1 MAEAEP
7 VRVEYYLPGRQDRRR
22 LTTAITVEVD
32 GLKRLLGAVRPLLE
46 DNNDSGGRQDLAS
59 VDYKL
64 LALRA
69 GLRVSLA
76 ALQRSMDYLEVF
88 FRVHDPLGL
97 RGLPGTVLP
106 DFPRAI
112 HRFLKQCAG
121 FGDRFKEGADQ
132 MQTIIQLT
140 MSSAGFLANRRW
152 TLAMLETFIGGIELI
167 NRELALQES
176 TLAADNANHRVVVD
190 TTDTNDN

>member
-7 VRVEYYLPGRQDRRR
+7 VRVEYHLPGRQDRRR

-69 GLRVSLA
+69 GLRVTLA
-76 ALQRSMDYLEVF
+76 ALQRSIDYLEVF
-88 FRVHDPLGL
+88 FGVHDPLGL
-97 RGLPGTVLP
+97 RTLPEAVLP

-112 HRFLKQCAG
+112 HRFLKQCED
-121 FGDRFKEGADQ
+121 FRDRFKEGADQ
-132 MQTIIQLT
+132 MQTIIKLT
-140 MSSAGFLANRRW
+140 MTSAGFLANRRW
-152 TLAMLETFIGGIELI
+152 TLVMLETFIGGVELI
-167 NRELALQES
+167 NREVALQDS
-176 TLAADNANHRVVVD
+176 TLAADNANHRVIVD
-190 TTDTNDN
+190 TNNN

>member
-7 VRVEYYLPGRQDRRR
+7 VRVEYHLPGRQDRRR

-69 GLRVSLA
+69 GLRVTLA
-76 ALQRSMDYLEVF
+76 ALQRSIDYLEVF
-88 FRVHDPLGL
+88 FGVHDPLGL
-97 RGLPGTVLP
+97 RTLPEAVLP

-112 HRFLKQCAG
+112 HRFLKQCAD
-121 FGDRFKEGADQ
+121 FRDRFKEGADQ

-140 MSSAGFLANRRW
+140 MTSAGFLANRRW
-152 TLAMLETFIGGIELI
+152 TLVMLETFIGGVELI
-167 NRELALQES
+167 NREVALQDS
-176 TLAADNANHRVVVD
+176 TLAADNANHRVIVD
-190 TTDTNDN
+190 TNNN

>member
-7 VRVEYYLPGRQDRRR
+7 VRVEYYLPGRQDRQR
-22 LTTAITVEVD
+22 LTTAITVDVD
-32 GLKRLLGAVRPLLE
+32 CLKRLLDVVRPMLE
-46 DNNDSGGRQDLAS
+46 DNDSGGRQDLAS

-76 ALQRSMDYLEVF
+76 ALQRSMEYLEVF

-112 HRFLKQCAG
+112 HRFLKQCAD
-121 FGDRFKEGADQ
+121 FRDRFKEGADQ

-152 TLAMLETFIGGIELI
+152 TLAMLETFVAGIELI
-167 NRELALQES
+167 NREVALQES